1 MIAQKICT
9 RIAFS
14 RGSDPLSLFVEDP
27 IVDLQHRC
35 DVIRAAR
42 SDRMVKRSSL
52 HRRETTELSSKKLK
66 IITRGDHALIARRA
80 EGRTCLR
87 IDG

>member
-1 MIAQKICT
+1 MIAQKNLHAD
-9 RIAFS
+9 RILS
-14 RGSDPLSLFVEDP
+14 TVGSPKSLRRRSDRH
-27 IVDLQHRC
+27 LQHRC

-52 HRRETTELSSKKLK
+52 HRRETMELSSKKLK
-66 IITRGDHALIARRA
+66 ILTRGDHALIARRA

-87 IDG
+87 IDR